1 MRVSWLTD
9 PDEDWDVQEAPRRN
23 RLKVAAAVLA
33 GWLAVSLIVL
43 ASLLRFHDRGSP
55 DTPAGAAGASTT
67 TASTPTSPAPTS
79 PATTSPSPTS
89 PSPTSPSP
97 ARTRATSSAT
107 GAVPAGWVRR
117 AEDEQTN
124 CTAYS
129 YGQVQIFFARTPC
142 SSVRRSLLT
151 TEQDGRSIVVATS
164 TVVFSSPDLAASYL
178 RLVTSDGTGNINDL
192 LREGVRY
199 PGSPSK
205 LPVTAFASRLDG
217 VRVLV
222 AEAGFTDGRSDYRD
236 PALQAAARKAIA
248 AG

>member
-1 MRVSWLTD
+1 MPVSWLTD
-9 PDEDWDVQEAPRRN
+9 PDEDWDEHEAPRHN
-23 RLKVAAAVLA
+23 RLKVVAAVLA

-43 ASLLRFHDRGSP
+43 AGLLRFHDRGSP
-55 DTPAGAAGASTT
+55 DTPAGAAAVTGAASAT
-67 TASTPTSPAPTS
+67 TASTPTSPPPTSPAPTS
-79 PATTSPSPTS
+79 PAPTS
-89 PSPTSPSP
+89 PAAT
-97 ARTRATSSAT
+97 RTGSAT

-117 AEDEQTN
+117 AEDEKTN

-164 TVVFSSPDLAASYL
+164 TVTFSSPDQAASYL

-205 LPVTAFASRLDG
+205 LPVTAFASRQDG
-217 VRVLV
+217 TRVLV

-236 PALQAAARKAIA
+236 PALQAAARKAVA